1 MVLSYDF
8 LDGLIGM
15 SGILEFIGIEDLV
28 GFDLVF
34 GISALVGGLL
44 FLLWF
49 VLLMIGG
56 AASDLFDGLF
66 DIQIGD
72 TDLSFKALTFQGLS
86 SFLMM
91 FGLIGLMI
99 SEMDAPR
106 VLSILG
112 GLGAGGL
119 SMWMVSKLF
128 DTFKELEQDQTMDLD
143 NATGSTGTV
152 YLRIPPSGEGQI
164 QITFQGAMRTMDAIS
179 ADGVE
184 IPTGTLIQVVDNVA
198 DTLRV
203 REFKSSSAEV
213 KNEKEE

>member
-1 MVLSYDF
+1 MGVVLDTF
-8 LDGLIGM
+8 GLGNLI
-15 SGILEFIGIEDLV
+15 

-49 VLLMIGG
+49 VLMMVGG

-86 SFLMM
+86 AFLMM

-99 SEMDAPR
+99 SEMNAPQA
-106 VLSILG
+106 LSIIG
-112 GLGAGGL
+112 GLGAGGF
-119 SMWMVSKLF
+119 SMWIVSKLF
-128 DTFKELEQDQTMDLD
+128 ETFKQLEQDQTMDLE

-152 YLRIPPSGEGQI
+152 YLRIPASGEGQI

-179 ADGVE
+179 RDGVE
-184 IPTGTLIQVVDNVA
+184 IPTGTLIEVIDNVA

-203 REFKSSSAEV
+203 REFKSTD
-213 KNEKEE
+213 KK

>member
-1 MVLSYDF
+1 MVLSYDY

-152 YLRIPPSGEGQI
+152 YLRIPSSGEGQI